1 MPGLSRNGRGDA
13 GPGPDAGPRSAAAS
27 AGRPRRLG
35 AGAAD
40 LSRPPAGGLLPA
52 AVRRPAGDAPDVGAV
67 GLPVRRVRPA
77 GAVSQAYAQGKGPP
91 RIPGRRRRPVPGAAI
106 LQYKRQHR
114 KRQVSGAVF
123 FTPSWGCYTFPS
135 ASQTAASAEASSG
148 PGTAK
153 TAASP
158 GRCPPG

>member
-1 MPGLSRNGRGDA
+1 MPGFPRNERGDA
-13 GPGPDAGPRSAAAS
+13 GPGPDAGPRPAAAS
-27 AGRPRRLG
+27 AGRPRRLS

-40 LSRPPAGGLLPA
+40 LSRPPAGGLPPA
-52 AVRRPAGDAPDVGAV
+52 AVRRSAGNAPDVGAV

-77 GAVSQAYAQGKGPP
+77 GAVSQVYAQGKEPL
-91 RIPGRRRRPVPGAAI
+91 RIPGRRRTPCSGSSDI
-106 LQYKRQHR
+106 QHKRQHR
-114 KRQVSGAVF
+114 KPGVSGAVF

-135 ASQTAASAEASSG
+135 ASQTAASAGASSG
-148 PGTAK
+148 PDTAK